1 IDALPGVALSTAEDE
16 EASASLPAATESLG
30 AGASGNFDLVVESG
44 WGALELLATKVGE
57 STTARGV
64 STGGAVQQK
73 ITSADSTKIHLSS
86 RRPGGGFLVHSNHCP
101 LYCTKG
107 QVSLAY
113 WSQFSMVLFRGRVL
127 ERWYRPIRDSLAI
140 RRKDLLQSG
149 PRSRSHYFGGKWLLR
164 NHRRNAHASRNVA
177 RSHLDSSSL
186 KAPFVL
192 GKPRW
197 RGCSPNASMRAA
209 FTIVKII
216 LFWLISMPAFPEPLS
231 ARNCIS

>member
-1 IDALPGVALSTAEDE
+1 MARRVDHASNAAALCPVAIKAYQILRWRGDSTCRITAGLMGALKIDALPGVALSTAEDE

-86 RRPGGGFLVHSNHCP
+86 RRPGGGFLVHCNHCP

-140 RRKDLLQSG
+140 RRKDLL
-149 PRSRSHYFGGKWLLR
+149 
-164 NHRRNAHASRNVA
+164 
-177 RSHLDSSSL
+177 
-186 KAPFVL
+186 
-192 GKPRW
+192 
-197 RGCSPNASMRAA
+197 
-209 FTIVKII
+209 
-216 LFWLISMPAFPEPLS
+216 
-231 ARNCIS
+231 